1 MENNNNKNKV
11 IDIEQLKIYGYCTQF
26 LRFLRE
32 L

>member
-11 IDIEQLKIYGYCTQF
+11 IDIEQLKIYSYCMQF
-26 LRFLRE
+26 LRFLRG